1 MSFIIKEGIAVG
13 DTAVTGNGIVGY
25 CGDLQSIAQRCLN
38 GYRQSNHSA
47 IADQLDHPDRQR
59 LHAIGGAEGKYS
71 TLSQRCRIGG

>member
-13 DTAVTGNGIVGY
+13 YTAVTGNGIVGY

-47 IADQLDHPDRQR
+47 IADQLDHPDR
-59 LHAIGGAEGKYS
+59 
-71 TLSQRCRIGG
+71 